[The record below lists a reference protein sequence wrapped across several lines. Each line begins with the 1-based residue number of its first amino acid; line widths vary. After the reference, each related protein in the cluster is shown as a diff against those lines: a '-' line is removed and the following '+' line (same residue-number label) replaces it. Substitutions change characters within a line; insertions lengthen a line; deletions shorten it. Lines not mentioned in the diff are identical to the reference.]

1 MSKEEFLSQL
11 ENQLSGIPENE
22 KQEALQYYRDY
33 FEDAG
38 KEKESEV
45 LASLGSPADVARN
58 IREENKNG
66 EYTEN
71 GYRTGTASSGSNMLQ
86 PQNNGYGPNGGNG
99 QNNGYGPNGGYGQN
113 NGYSQNNGYQQNTGN
128 NSNAGKKDDQTGIIV
143 AIILTVLLSPLWIPL
158 VGSILGVIIGI
169 IGAIFGFAVAGV
181 LMFVGSI
188 IAFVGSIIAMIAGV
202 PVPIGIM
209 IMGIGLI
216 AGALGLL
223 IILLTVL
230 FFRYAVP
237 AIFKGIQ
244 TLWGMIFKKKEASR

>member
-11 ENQLSGIPENE
+11 ENQLSGIPEND

-38 KEKESEV
+38 KEKEREV
-45 LASLGSPADVARN
+45 LEALGSPADVAKN
-58 IREENKNG
+58 IREENRYG
-66 EYTEN
+66 EYTES
-71 GYRTGTASSGSNMLQ
+71 GYRTDTVSSGSNMLQ
-86 PQNNGYGPNGGNG
+86 PQNNGYGSNGGYG
-99 QNNGYGPNGGYGQN
+99 QNSGYGPNGGCGQN
-113 NGYSQNNGYQQNTGN
+113 NGYSQNAGN
-128 NSNAGKKDDQTGIIV
+128 NFNNSNSNAGKKDDQTGIIV
-143 AIILTVLLSPLWIPL
+143 AIVLIVLLSPLWIPL
-158 VGSILGVIIGI
+158 VGSILGVIVGF
-169 IGAIFGFAVAGV
+169 IGAVFGFAVAGV
-181 LMFVGSI
+181 LMFIGSI

-216 AGALGLL
+216 VGALGLL
-223 IILLTVL
+223 VILLTVL

-244 TLWGMIFKKKEASR
+244 NLWGMIFKKKEASR